1 MKTKKINI
9 PSLFTIA
16 FIAVTVSCHVAR
28 GEQALP
34 HIGCMYPAG
43 AQRGTTAE
51 ILVSGQNLFRPEKIH
66 VSGEGVKAEV
76 VRYVRPIFNLDVDQ
90 RKLLREKLAD
100 ARDARLE
107 EMFGKQFVAR
117 LNKRQAPARKALEEK
132 AKKKIAELTSQT
144 EAEKKNGAN
153 KADEK
158 KKEYVVKLPNH
169 PLLDDI
175 ESKSLRE
182 LAHIAYT
189 FYFPRE
195 MKQQNRQLAES
206 VLIKLTVAP
215 DAVPGPRQLRIE
227 GRLGLS
233 NPLTFEVGMHTETEE
248 LEPNHS
254 SDQQRFDVYQ
264 RRKEIAE
271 KLLKVPPVDLP
282 ATINGRIMPGDTD
295 AFAFKAE
302 KGQRLVIQTHA
313 RSLVP
318 YLADAVPGW
327 FQATVTL
334 YDSEGSEIAYA
345 DDFQFHPDPV
355 LVYDIPYSDEYRI
368 EIRDSIYRGR
378 EDFVYRL
385 TIAEDPYIKSIFP
398 LGGKAGSHVSAKAV
412 GWNLPETE
420 VPLDTRAETQAIHF
434 TNCHKARWTSNPISY
449 STSRLPEYL
458 ETELT
463 VIADSEADKSTA
475 PGEDKQPALFTDA
488 RRVTLPI
495 VINGLI
501 SEPGQADV
509 YAFEG
514 TKGQKITA
522 EVLARTLNSPLDSL
536 VKLTDASGKSIAFN
550 DDHCVKDPTHL
561 HIDISGLMTHHAD
574 SYLTAELPAEGT
586 YYMQIS
592 DCRMHGSEAHAY
604 RLRVSEPM
612 PDFALR
618 VTPSSLTL
626 LPGSS
631 AAVCVHVLRK
641 DGFDGPIRVELDS
654 GKSNFTLSGSTIPAG
669 CNKMMMTVSAPGN
682 KKAGS
687 GPVKLNFTG
696 HARANGR
703 NITRTA
709 VPADD
714 TMQAFLYRHLVP
726 ADEMLAVV
734 METPR
739 PVPQLRLASENGK
752 AVKLTAGKTAA
763 VHFKTKF
770 PRAFQ
775 DVKLTLCDPPAGV
788 ELKDYEITPNGL
800 MLVLS
805 ASENGL
811 TQPQTQNLIIQAE
824 KPNPRS
830 RKNANGSK
838 RKLKDIPLGTLPAIP
853 IELAMN

>member
-1 MKTKKINI
+1 MKTNKIN
-9 PSLFTIA
+9 PASLLTIT
-16 FIAVTVSCHVAR
+16 FIAVTMVCHAAR

-34 HIGCMYPAG
+34 NIGCMYPAG

-51 ILVSGQNLFRPEKIH
+51 ILVSGQNLFKPEKVY

-76 VRYVRPIFNLDVDQ
+76 VEYVRPIFNLDVDK
-90 RKLLREKLAD
+90 RKLLREKLTA

-107 EMFGKQFVAR
+107 EIFGKQFVAR
-117 LNKRQAPARKALEEK
+117 LNKRRAPARKALEEK

-158 KKEYVVKLPNH
+158 KKQYVVKLPNH
-169 PLLDDI
+169 PLLNDI
-175 ESKSLRE
+175 ENKSLRE

-195 MKQQNRQLAES
+195 MKQQNRQIAES
-206 VLIKLTVAP
+206 VLIKLTVSP

-227 GRLGLS
+227 SRLGLS
-233 NPLTFEVGMHTETEE
+233 NPLTFEVGTHPETQE

-254 SDQQRFDVYQ
+254 SDQQQFDVYQ
-264 RRKEIAE
+264 KRKEIAD
-271 KLLKVPPVDLP
+271 KLLKVGPVETP

-295 AFAFKAE
+295 AFTFKAE

-334 YDSEGSEIAYA
+334 YDSEGTEIAYA

-355 LVYDIPYSDEYRI
+355 LIYEIPYTDEYKI

-398 LGGKAGSHVSAKAV
+398 LGGKAGSPVLAKAI

-434 TNCHKARWTSNPISY
+434 TNCHKGRWTSNPVPY
-449 STSRLPEYL
+449 STSRLPEAL
-458 ETELT
+458 ENDLP
-463 VIADSEADKSTA
+463 KTA
-475 PGEDKQPALFTDA
+475 NAETGTNNSDHTGSAVFAEA

-495 VINGLI
+495 VINGVV
-501 SEPGQADV
+501 SEPAQADV

-514 TKGQKITA
+514 KKGQQITA
-522 EVLARTLNSPLDSL
+522 EVFARTLNSPLDSL
-536 VKLTDASGKSIAFN
+536 VKLIDSTGKTIAFN
-550 DDHCVKDPTHL
+550 DDHSVKDSTHL

-574 SYLTAELPAEGT
+574 SYLTAELPGDGT

-612 PDFALR
+612 GDFALR

-669 CNKMMMTVSAPGN
+669 CDKMMMTVSAPGN
-682 KKAGS
+682 KKAES
-687 GPVKLNFTG
+687 GPVKLTFTG

-703 NITRTA
+703 NLTRTA

-734 METPR
+734 MNTPR

-752 AVKLTAGKTAA
+752 AVKLAAGKTAA

-788 ELKDYEITPNGL
+788 ELRNYEITPDGL
-800 MLVLS
+800 MLVL
-805 ASENGL
+805 AANKNEMKL
-811 TQPQTQNLIIQAE
+811 AQKQNLIIEAE

-853 IELAMN
+853 VELAMN